1 MPQTKKTPLA
11 QRNHRDYSHR
21 MSPNILIRDVHPDV
35 HSVLTARAATAG
47 QSLQEYLLGL
57 VSDVAQRPT
66 LEEILAQSETETPP
80 LPSVS
85 SEAIVGWIREGREER
100 NRV

>member
-1 MPQTKKTPLA
+1 
-11 QRNHRDYSHR
+11 

-35 HSVLTARAATAG
+35 HSVLTARAAAAG

-80 LPSVS
+80 TPLRFLRSPLWGGFGKV
-85 SEAIVGWIREGREER
+85 EKNATAVNGCGR
-100 NRV
+100 